1 MAFSKL
7 KDLGDKIFETYLKK
21 PFIGIDFENTSIIKD
36 IFNFANDMTFRF
48 VGEHRSHR
56 TGGTHRR
63 KKGEIFSDTFQG
75 KLSEYATYQVL
86 KKNSLNADKPNLER
100 YKLGKWDSGD
110 MTINGKKIAIKSAK
124 DFSNLLMLEV
134 GDWDKQGNYLPN
146 KVEKKI
152 DIFILVRI
160 KPSIETLMKKFKLYF
175 SNSLNEDSE
184 KLLISEIE
192 KNKWQFDI
200 PGYAINE
207 DIIEVIK
214 FKNIIPKG
222 YYLNRKSDLNKMD
235 ADNYYIQSGDLRN
248 ISTIKN
254 FLT

>member
-1 MAFSKL
+1 MDFSKL
-7 KDLGDKIFETYLKK
+7 DYKDSIFQINSKK
-21 PFIGIDFENTSIIKD
+21 PFGKIHFENTSIIKD

-124 DFSNLLMLEV
+124 HFSNLLMLEV
-134 GDWDKQGNYLPN
+134 QDWDDKGNYLPD
-146 KVEKKI
+146 EGKKKLI
-152 DIFILVRI
+152 YLFWLELNQIL
-160 KPSIETLMKKFKLYF
+160 
-175 SNSLNEDSE
+175 
-184 KLLISEIE
+184 
-192 KNKWQFDI
+192 Q
-200 PGYAINE
+200 
-207 DIIEVIK
+207 
-214 FKNIIPKG
+214 
-222 YYLNRKSDLNKMD
+222 
-235 ADNYYIQSGDLRN
+235 Q
-248 ISTIKN
+248 
-254 FLT
+254 

>member
-1 MAFSKL
+1 MDFSKL
-7 KDLGDKIFETYLKK
+7 DYKDSIFQINSKK
-21 PFIGIDFENTSIIKD
+21 PFGKIHFENTSIIKD

-124 DFSNLLMLEV
+124 HFSNLLMLEV
-134 GDWDKQGNYLPN
+134 QDWDDKGNYLPDEG
-146 KVEKKI
+146 KKKI
-152 DIFILVRI
+152 DLFILVRI
-160 KPSIETLMKKFKLYF
+160 KPDIATIMKKFRLDDEVL
-175 SNSLNEDSE
+175 LNEDNE
-184 KLLISEIE
+184 KILISEIE
-192 KNKWQFDI
+192 KNKWEFDI
-200 PGYAINE
+200 PGYATNE
-207 DIIEVIK
+207 DIISTIK
-214 FKNIIPKG
+214 SKNIILKG
-222 YYLNRKSDLNKMD
+222 NFLNSYKTKMD